1 MNLKRPA
8 HCADE
13 SGMFTASS
21 SVPESVR
28 SPLRSVR
35 FSLNTPV
42 VAVPELP
49 TGPASA
55 GIAVHAGG
63 QDSIVNL
70 ALRCVR
76 TGQVVFYRPDEDWS
90 DLHGPDLAA
99 DAALSF
105 AESLGF
111 LFDDDS
117 VQAEG
122 GLQAATRRWSD
133 FLADTDD
140 GVEAEADSWLEE
152 VASLPGLSKFRFV
165 REVAAQGRLA
175 SPPRGE
181 DAKGPE
187 VWIRLLSRF

>member
-1 MNLKRPA
+1 M
-8 HCADE
+8 
-13 SGMFTASS
+13 
-21 SVPESVR
+21 
-28 SPLRSVR
+28 
-35 FSLNTPV
+35 
-42 VAVPELP
+42 
-49 TGPASA
+49 
-55 GIAVHAGG
+55 
-63 QDSIVNL
+63 
-70 ALRCVR
+70 
-76 TGQVVFYRPDEDWS
+76 VFYGPDEDWS

>member
-1 MNLKRPA
+1 MNLKPPA

-21 SVPESVR
+21 SVPASVR

-42 VAVPELP
+42 VAVPQLP
-49 TGPASA
+49 TGPAMA

-70 ALRCVR
+70 AIRCVR
-76 TGQVVFYRPDEDWS
+76 TGHVVFYGPDEDWS
-90 DLHGPDLAA
+90 DLHGPDLAV

-122 GLQAATRRWSD
+122 GLRAAARRWSD

-140 GVEAEADSWLEE
+140 GFEAEGWLEE
-152 VASLPGLSKFRFV
+152 VVSPPGLSKFRFV

-175 SPPRGE
+175 SRPRGE
-181 DAKGPE
+181 DTQGPD

>member
-1 MNLKRPA
+1 
-8 HCADE
+8 
-13 SGMFTASS
+13 MFTASS

-42 VAVPELP
+42 VSVPELP

-70 ALRCVR
+70 AIRCVR
-76 TGQVVFYRPDEDWS
+76 TGHVVFYGPDEDWS
-90 DLHGPDLAA
+90 DFHGPDLAV

-122 GLQAATRRWSD
+122 GLQAAARRWSD

-165 REVAAQGRLA
+165 REVAAQSRLA

>member
-1 MNLKRPA
+1 
-8 HCADE
+8 
-13 SGMFTASS
+13 MFTASS

-42 VAVPELP
+42 VSVPELP

-55 GIAVHAGG
+55 GIAVHDGG

-70 ALRCVR
+70 AIRCVR
-76 TGQVVFYRPDEDWS
+76 TGHVVFYGPDEDWS
-90 DLHGPDLAA
+90 DLHGPDLAV

-117 VQAEG
+117 GQAEG
-122 GLQAATRRWSD
+122 GLLAAARRWSD

-140 GVEAEADSWLEE
+140 GFEAESWLEE
-152 VASLPGLSKFRFV
+152 VVSPPGLSKFRFV

-181 DAKGPE
+181 ETQGPD